1 MLSLNNIEVIY
12 SDVIL
17 VLKGVSLAVGEGD
30 MVALPGANG
39 AGKNTT
45 LNAVF
50 GLLKTELREIKD
62 GAIKF
67 E

>member
-1 MLSLNNIEVIY
+1 M
-12 SDVIL
+12 IL

-30 MVALPGANG
+30 IEALPGANG

-50 GLLKTELREIKD
+50 GLLKTELRGITD

-67 E
+67 K

>member
-1 MLSLNNIEVIY
+1 
-12 SDVIL
+12 VIL

-30 MVALPGANG
+30 IEALPGANG

-50 GLLKTELREIKD
+50 GLLKTELRGITD

-67 E
+67 K